1 MKLEMASNQLLT
13 RPLRISL
20 KDNINDTLAQISL
33 GSKTPVVNSNQSNFS
48 NSQTFDHMKNQSHAS
63 TLSFSSIFSERES
76 LTNRM
81 ITSISPDTR
90 VQDQTCSQ
98 SLRINLFSATEPS
111 FNSNQCTMT
120 DRNMESYVNN
130 RPNTSRISLLSSVSQ
145 QGCYSERSI
154 TKPSNVVLSSER
166 SVAQLR
172 GPLLENNQ
180 NPVFSQTC
188 QDFESQVRTSESQ
201 KIFYSHQDLT
211 KTNEET
217 PQKSQVTLNSKSSY
231 YSSNSVSISPSKA
244 EAENVERNL
253 GEALSNPRKSNL
265 KGSMRSHR
273 SSMKGPGK
281 KGPKRTVN
289 FMEKHETIAVSKYI
303 GKEDD
308 ALSF

>member
-1 MKLEMASNQLLT
+1 MASNRFLT

-20 KDNINDTLAQISL
+20 KDNINDTLAQISF
-33 GSKTPVVNSNQSNFS
+33 GSQTPAVNSNQSKFS
-48 NSQTFDHMKNQSHAS
+48 NSQTFDHVKNQSHAS
-63 TLSFSSIFSERES
+63 TLSFSSIFSERET

-81 ITSISPDTR
+81 TTSISPDSR

-98 SLRINLFSATEPS
+98 SLRLNLFSSTEPS
-111 FNSNQCTMT
+111 FNSNQCSMT
-120 DRNMESYVNN
+120 DRNMESNVNN
-130 RPNTSRISLLSSVSQ
+130 RPNTSRISLLSGVPQ
-145 QGCYSERSI
+145 QSCYSERLM
-154 TKPSNVVLSSER
+154 TKPNNVVLNSER
-166 SVAQLR
+166 FVAQPR

-188 QDFESQVRTSESQ
+188 QDFESQVRTLESQ
-201 KIFYSHQDLT
+201 KPFFSHQDFSM
-211 KTNEET
+211 TNEET

-231 YSSNSVSISPSKA
+231 FSTNSVSISPSKT
-244 EAENVERNL
+244 ETENVERNL

-273 SSMKGPGK
+273 SSMKCPGK

-308 ALSF
+308 GLSF